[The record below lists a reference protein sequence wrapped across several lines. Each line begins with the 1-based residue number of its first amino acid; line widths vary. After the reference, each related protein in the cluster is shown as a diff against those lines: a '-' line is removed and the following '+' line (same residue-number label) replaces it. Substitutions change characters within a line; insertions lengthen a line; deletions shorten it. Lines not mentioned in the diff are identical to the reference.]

1 MCARDIKIKREKRKC
16 SPMKL
21 SRQDGGRRSVLR

>member
-1 MCARDIKIKREKRKC
+1 MCARDIKIKQEKKC

-21 SRQDGGRRSVLR
+21 SRQDGGRRSVLK